1 MLTLALDTS
10 SAAVSVA
17 LVDDATGAR
26 AAATYPGSDGARPG
40 LHVLASATVTDARRH
55 AELAAPLVRQVLGD
69 ANVRPDQVTRLVVG
83 VGPGPFTGLRVGVVT
98 ARSLGDVLGTS
109 VVGVCSL
116 DALAVAAYG
125 SGLTGPL
132 LVATDARRKEVYWAT
147 YDGPGRRTAG
157 PEVAR
162 PADLAAREGV
172 PTTVVGEGARLY
184 PELLHGGR
192 EPYHPQAAD
201 LVAALAAGAPAL
213 DPLPLYLRRPDAVV
227 PGAPKSVLA

>member
-17 LVDDATGAR
+17 LVDDATDPR
-26 AAATYPGSDGARPG
+26 ATAPGSDGARSG
-40 LHVLASATVTDARRH
+40 LHVLAAAMVSDARRH
-55 AELAAPLVRQVLGD
+55 AELAAPLVRQVLAD

-184 PELLHGGR
+184 PELLPGGR
-192 EPYHPQAAD
+192 EPFHPQAAD